1 MNPIEETAKELN
13 LPYEQVEMV
22 VNDLWKGIRE
32 TIANIENLK
41 FGILLPFFRLDFQI
55 SIWYKEMKKTFLK
68 GLEGYPK
75 RQERYNYYKTILNN
89 LPYSEKNPKHQRF
102 LKVYSPKRFGDNT

>member
-13 LPYEQVEMV
+13 IPVEQVEMV

-41 FGILLPFFRLDFQI
+41 FGILLPFFRIDFQI
-55 SIWYKEMKKTFLK
+55 SIFFKEMKKTFVK
-68 GLEGYPK
+68 GLEGYPR
-75 RQERYNYYKTILNN
+75 RQEKYYYHKKILAN
-89 LPYSEKNPKHQRF
+89 LPYSEKNNKHQRF
-102 LKVYSPKRFGDNT
+102 LKVYSPKRFGDNE